1 MFKGRAAEKLTPGL
15 PQRRREELTTCPH
28 EDLAAPARVHLDCY
42 GNVHICQGLSM
53 GNMWQTPLSE
63 LVRQYDAR
71 EHPICAQLLSG
82 GPNGLAGAYGLE
94 LPDGFVD
101 ECHYCYTTRKALV
114 DRFPAYLAPRQVYGL
129 D

>member
-28 EDLAAPARVHLDCY
+28 EDLAATAGVHLDCY
-42 GNVHICQGLSM
+42 GNVYICQGLSI

-71 EHPICAQLLSG
+71 LSRSHG
-82 GPNGLAGAYGLE
+82 
-94 LPDGFVD
+94 
-101 ECHYCYTTRKALV
+101 
-114 DRFPAYLAPRQVYGL
+114 RFTASIRRLSTPPRL
-129 D
+129 WNFA